1 MIARLFL
8 EKDCPHCGIV
18 RAALDMDAVVRDEF
32 RGKAGQELL
41 VFSALSNQAS
51 KELLSKFGLAGK
63 FMPILQ
69 THEGIMID
77 VPADIVAYLKVNG
90 MAVR

>member
-1 MIARLFL
+1 MIDKLFL

-51 KELLSKFGLAGK
+51 KELLSKFGIEK
-63 FMPILQ
+63 FMPVLQ
-69 THEGIMID
+69 THDGTLID
-77 VPADIVAYLKVNG
+77 IPADIVAYLRLNK
-90 MAVR
+90 MAVK